1 MGFDFCE
8 LRGSPPLDE
17 QGAMICRKWRG
28 SEKETKEK
36 KIKAQPD
43 MNYTLI
49 EIVNR
54 SRQSQTKA
62 PWLGVS
68 AFGLNMQFSEFK
80 SGCTP

>member
-1 MGFDFCE
+1 
-8 LRGSPPLDE
+8 
-17 QGAMICRKWRG
+17 
-28 SEKETKEK
+28 
-36 KIKAQPD
+36 

-62 PWLGVS
+62 LWLGVS

-80 SGCTP
+80 SGRIPWEKKINKKNAKQHKAREN